1 MNNTNT
7 KKRAGRLESAVLKLF
22 TRNANVLGIEDIS
35 GHFRLITLGGDALKN
50 VLWTPGDKLQ
60 IQLGGW
66 VQRTYTP
73 MEWDTENGRTRILA
87 YMHGDAP
94 GANWARAL
102 RKGEDC
108 IVFGP
113 RKSINLTQLGSSDAV
128 LFGDETSFA
137 LATARLDIAQLE
149 QTHLF
154 FEVSSLAE
162 SEAVLA
168 KLGLGES
175 IVYER
180 AGNDA
185 QLLALE
191 EQIRGVLQAKP
202 QARVVLSGKASSVQH
217 MRQLLKRLG
226 IGSNRFQT
234 KAYWASG
241 KTGLD

>member
-1 MNNTNT
+1 MNDSVMT
-7 KKRAGRLESAVLKLF
+7 KRAGLIESAVLKLF
-22 TRNANVLGIEDIS
+22 TRNAKIVGIEDI
-35 GHFRLITLGGDALKN
+35 GRRFRLITLGGDALRD
-50 VLWTPGDKLQ
+50 VHWTPGDKVQ
-60 IQLGGW
+60 VQLGGW

-73 MEWDTENGRTRILA
+73 MEWDAERGRTRIVA

-113 RKSINLTQLGSSDAV
+113 RKSIDLTRLALCDAV
-128 LFGDETSFA
+128 MFGDETSFG
-137 LATARLDIAQLE
+137 LARARLNIARLE
-149 QTHLF
+149 ETHLF
-154 FEVSSLAE
+154 FEVASVPE
-162 SEAVLA
+162 STAVLA
-168 KLGLGES
+168 KLDLTGS
-175 IVYER
+175 IVHER

-185 QLLALE
+185 QQLLLE
-191 EQIRGVLQAKP
+191 EKMQAVLQAKP
-202 QARVVLSGKASSVQH
+202 DARVVLSGKASSVQH